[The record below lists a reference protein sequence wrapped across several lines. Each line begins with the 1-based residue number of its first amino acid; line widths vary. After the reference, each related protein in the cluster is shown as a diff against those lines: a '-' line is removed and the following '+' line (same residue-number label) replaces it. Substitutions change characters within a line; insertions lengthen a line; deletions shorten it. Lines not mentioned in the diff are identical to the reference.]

1 MDKKMLFVIA
11 TLVLLG
17 GAYASYL
24 FWQYNHPKPEIVQAT
39 RTPPPPPAVPPP
51 VVASQVN
58 ETLPPPALPPL
69 PLLAKSDSFVID
81 ALAYLV
87 NDKNLMKLFHT
98 EQVIHNMVATIDS
111 LPQQRVPV
119 NIMPFAPVAGHF
131 AAAGA
136 EDNLTISSRNAARY
150 IPYVKIAEAVD
161 SKKLVELYVR
171 LYPLFQQAYE
181 DLGYPG
187 NSFNDQLIETLDD
200 LLESPDVKEPVKLVQ
215 PKYFYLYADPDIESL
230 SIGQKIMI
238 RLGSKNAKLVKNK
251 LLEIKQE
258 IALHEQDLR
267 TGKAP

>member
-24 FWQYNHPKPEIVQAT
+24 FWQYNHPKPEIGQAA
-39 RTPPPPPAVPPP
+39 RTAPPPPAAAPP

-58 ETLPPPALPPL
+58 ETLPPPASPPL
-69 PLLAKSDSFVID
+69 PLLTKSDSFVLD

-87 NDKNLMKLFHT
+87 NNKNLMKLFHT

-111 LPQQRVPV
+111 LPEQRVPA
-119 NIMPFAPVAGHF
+119 NIMPFEQVAGHF
-131 AAAGA
+131 ATAGA
-136 EDNLTISSRNAARY
+136 EDNLTISPRNAARY

-161 SKKLVELYVR
+161 SKQLVELYVL

-187 NSFNDQLIETLDD
+187 KNFNDQLIETLDD
-200 LLESPDVKEPVKLVQ
+200 LLDTPNVKEPVKLVQ
-215 PKYFYLYADPDIESL
+215 PKYFYLYADPDIEAL

-238 RLGSKNAKLVKNK
+238 RLGSKNAKLVRNK

-258 IALHEQDLR
+258 IALHEQDLKA
-267 TGKAP
+267 GKAP